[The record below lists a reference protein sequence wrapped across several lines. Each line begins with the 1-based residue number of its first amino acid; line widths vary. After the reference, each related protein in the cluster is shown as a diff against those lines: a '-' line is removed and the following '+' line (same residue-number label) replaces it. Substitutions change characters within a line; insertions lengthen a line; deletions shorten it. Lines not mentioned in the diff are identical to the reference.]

1 MTDKKAIAEQLGVF
15 ATYLRDRGLKMT
27 RQREVVVTAF
37 LKEEGHLSADEL
49 FTVVRKVDSKIGL
62 ATVFRTLKTLTDCG
76 LAREIDLGDGR
87 ARFEH
92 DYKQPHHHHLI
103 CEECQTAIEFTSPE
117 FERLQEK
124 IVSQYEFK
132 PTRHKLQI
140 FGLCKRCQEQRRQK
154 PKVYDSDKVFA
165 RDALRIAMAT
175 EERGINFY
183 STAAEMVEDKATRGA
198 FLEMLDEEK
207 SHLRDLEREW
217 DKMVG
222 DDKEILQAPVFL
234 HFDYDALD
242 DIFPSRKNAKKALD
256 REMTSEEALKIAMD
270 MELEAH
276 NFFKQYAERFNDTRG
291 RDIFIKFA
299 DEEQEHYDIIKKEY
313 DRLREAV
320 S

>member
-1 MTDKKAIAEQLGVF
+1 MTDRKAISEQLGVF
-15 ATYLRDRGLKMT
+15 STYLRDRGLKMT

-49 FTVVRKVDSKIGL
+49 FTIVRKVDSKIGL

-103 CEECQTAIEFTSPE
+103 CEKCQTAIEFSSPE

-124 IVSQYEFK
+124 IISQYEFK

-140 FGLCKRCQEQRRQK
+140 FGVCKRCQEEEGVK
-154 PKVYDSDKVFA
+154 PQVYDSDLVFA

-183 STAAEMVEDKATRGA
+183 STAAEVVSDEATRSA
-198 FLEMLDEEK
+198 FLEMLEEEK
-207 SHLRDLEREW
+207 SHLRGLEKEW
-217 DKMVG
+217 DKLVRQHK
-222 DDKEILQAPVFL
+222 DVLQAPVFL
-234 HFDYDALD
+234 HFDFDALD
-242 DIFPSRKNAKKALD
+242 DIFPSRHNAKKKLD
-256 REMTSEEALKIAMD
+256 REMTSQEALKIAMD
-270 MELEAH
+270 MEMEAH

-291 RDIFIKFA
+291 RDIFVKFA
-299 DEEQEHYDIIKKEY
+299 DEEQEHYDIIKQEY
-313 DRLREAV
+313 ERLKATA
-320 S
+320 